1 MPFDSIRTWLGFGPA
16 SADAPAPAALRELM
30 QTLDDLEPERA
41 RYLARFAYLLGRI
54 AHAAQHG
61 SPEEARTMEALLVRE
76 GGLSPEQAVV
86 AAGLAK
92 ASNVLF
98 GGTAGFEV
106 AQEFSAAATYEEKLA
121 LVRCLF
127 AVAAVDESISVAEES
142 AIHRVS
148 IQFKILPQDLTALR
162 VGHARFLPG
171 LAPPRG

>member
-1 MPFDSIRTWLGFGPA
+1 
-16 SADAPAPAALRELM
+16 
-30 QTLDDLEPERA
+30 
-41 RYLARFAYLLGRI
+41 
-54 AHAAQHG
+54 
-61 SPEEARTMEALLVRE
+61 MEALLVKE

-142 AIHRVS
+142 EIHRVA

-162 VGHARFLPG
+162 VGHVRFLPG